1 MDPFDPEHLKLPA
14 GAVVKAKSSNRLP
27 RHKAGERFL
36 RGPIP
41 WHWLGAAGRLPGKTL
56 HVGIAL
62 WHLAGFK
69 CSRNVR
75 WEPATAATL
84 GVGRHAAYRGLAA
97 LERAGL
103 VFVDRRNGCCP
114 VVTILPSKTATAE
127 PPTVKEHSTEQ

>member
-1 MDPFDPEHLKLPA
+1 MDPFDPERLKLPA
-14 GAVVKAKSSNRLP
+14 GAVGQAKQSNRLP

-41 WHWLGAAGRLPGKTL
+41 WPWLEAAGRLPGKAM
-56 HVGIAL
+56 HVAIVL
-62 WHLAGFK
+62 WLLAGINRGRPVK
-69 CSRNVR
+69 

-103 VFVDRRNGCCP
+103 VGVDRRIGRCP
-114 VVTILPSKTATAE
+114 VVTIVAANRQRTFAGET
-127 PPTVKEHSTEQ
+127 TW